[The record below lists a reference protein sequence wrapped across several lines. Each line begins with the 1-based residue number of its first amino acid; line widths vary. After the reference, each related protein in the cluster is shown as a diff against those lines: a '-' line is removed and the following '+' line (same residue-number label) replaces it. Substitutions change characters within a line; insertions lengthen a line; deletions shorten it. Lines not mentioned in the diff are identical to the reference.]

1 MSESKR
7 LRMYILIN
15 KPKKYYYLSSYL
27 PNFTDPSDYNVSA
40 YQLTPTFTAGT
51 SMVNV
56 TVQITN
62 DNIFEGTQSLQLSL
76 ESTSAP
82 QVVFGAYNQ
91 TTVNIMDDEMITVS
105 FSDHYFSAMES
116 AGEVVVGVNASLP
129 SGGSEVSFSVG
140 TIVTSGTAS
149 GEEHNF
155 IIFFAYIST

>member
-1 MSESKR
+1 
-7 LRMYILIN
+7 MYNLIN

-27 PNFTDPSDYNVSA
+27 PNVTVASDYNIPA

-51 SMVNV
+51 SMVTV
-56 TVQITN
+56 TVEIIN
-62 DNIFEGTQSLQLSL
+62 DDIFEGTQSFKLSL

-82 QVVFGAYNQ
+82 QVLFGAYNQ

-116 AGEVVVGVNASLP
+116 DGEVVVGVNASLP

-140 TIVTSGTAS
+140 TFVTPGTAQ
-149 GEEHNF
+149 GEGLNVV
-155 IIFFAYIST
+155 

>member
-1 MSESKR
+1 
-7 LRMYILIN
+7 MYILIIN
-15 KPKKYYYLSSYL
+15 KPKKYYCLSSYL
-27 PNFTDPSDYNVSA
+27 PNFTDSSDYNVSA

-62 DNIFEGTQSLQLSL
+62 DNIFEGTQSFQLSL

-129 SGGSEVSFSVG
+129 SGGTEVTFSVG
-140 TIVTSGTAS
+140 TSITPGTAQ
-149 GEEHNF
+149 GEGLN
-155 IIFFAYIST
+155 IV